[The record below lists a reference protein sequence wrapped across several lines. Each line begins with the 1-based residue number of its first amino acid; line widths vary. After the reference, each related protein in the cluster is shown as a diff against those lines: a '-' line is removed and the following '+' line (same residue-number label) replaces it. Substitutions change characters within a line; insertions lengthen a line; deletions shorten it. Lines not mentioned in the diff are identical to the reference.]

1 MQMIIG
7 LTGGIASGKSTV
19 SAMFKEWNIPVVDA
33 DVIARE
39 VVEPGQEAFNQIVQ
53 AFGEQIL
60 NEDGNIHRKKLGA
73 IIFNDQKK
81 REQLNS
87 IVHPAVR
94 AEMKKRRDDYLQ
106 SGHDHVVLDI
116 PLLIESELDYLVDKT
131 LLVYVDADT
140 QLQRLM
146 KRDDSSEEEAQSRIR
161 SQMPLDEKQ
170 EHVDKVVNNSG
181 SIEDTKNEVRA
192 VLKEWNVV

>member
-1 MQMIIG
+1 MIIG